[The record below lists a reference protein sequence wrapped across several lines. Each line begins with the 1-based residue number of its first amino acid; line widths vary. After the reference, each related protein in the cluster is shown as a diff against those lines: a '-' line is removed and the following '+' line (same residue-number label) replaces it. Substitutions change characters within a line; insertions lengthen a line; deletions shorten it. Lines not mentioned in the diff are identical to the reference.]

1 MPTDALIDFFE
12 ALCRHRLLPPEQ
24 LDEMT
29 RELWPQASD
38 PRALA
43 RELIRRGWLTPYQA
57 NHLLQGHGDRL
68 VLGQYVLLE
77 RLGEG
82 GMGQVFKARHLGLGR
97 VVALKL
103 VRKER
108 LTNPDAVR
116 RFYREIQLAA
126 RLCHP
131 NVVQSFDADEVD
143 GRHFYI
149 MEYVQ
154 GIDLSRLVKQKGPL
168 SVAEAC
174 EFVRQAA
181 LGLQH
186 AHEHGLIHR
195 DIKPANLLLTGR
207 SAGPGRPAEAVIK
220 VLDMGLARLLE
231 SPEEGE
237 SGAGALTREGIIIG
251 TPDYIAPEQARD
263 AHAVDIRA
271 DLYSLGCTFHFLLTA
286 QVPFPGRYNTE
297 KLIKHQLEP
306 PPPLSRFR
314 ADVPPAVAEIVG
326 RLLAKRPEDR
336 FQTPAELALALAGGV
351 AGLPVA
357 TPAGDTVTTPAA
369 PVAIPVAPAP
379 SSQDTLDSP
388 FADLATTDAVASSSS
403 MRRLRPA
410 PRRAWWVVAVVG
422 ALVALGLISL
432 AALLLTLFL
441 T

>member
-1 MPTDALIDFFE
+1 MRTDSLIDFFE
-12 ALCRHRLLPPEQ
+12 ALCHYRLLPPEQ

-29 RELWPQASD
+29 RTLWPKAPD
-38 PRALA
+38 PRALS
-43 RELIRRGWLTPYQA
+43 RELIQRGWLTPYQA
-57 NHLLQGHGDRL
+57 NQLLQGRGGNL

-82 GMGQVFKARHLGLGR
+82 GMGQVFKARHVGLGR

-108 LTNPDAVR
+108 LANPDAIR
-116 RFYREIQLAA
+116 RFYREIQVAA

-154 GIDLSRLVKQKGPL
+154 GIDLARLVKQKGPL

-174 EFVRQAA
+174 ECVRQAA

-207 SAGPGRPAEAVIK
+207 AAGAGRPPEALIK
-220 VLDMGLARLLE
+220 VLDMGLARLLRP
-231 SPEEGE
+231 PEEGE
-237 SGAGALTREGIIIG
+237 SYSGELTREGIIIG
-251 TPDYIAPEQARD
+251 TVDFIAPEQARN
-263 AHAVDIRA
+263 AHDVDIRA
-271 DLYSLGCTFHFLLTA
+271 DLYSLGCTLYFLLA
-286 QVPFPGRYNTE
+286 GQVPFRGRNNTE
-297 KLIKHQLEP
+297 KLLKHQLEP
-306 PPPLSRFR
+306 PPPLSRYR
-314 ADVPPAVAEIVG
+314 ADVPPAVAGVVD
-326 RLLAKRPEDR
+326 RLLAKRPEGR
-336 FQTPAELALALAGGV
+336 FQTPADLALALSGGEAGP
-351 AGLPVA
+351 AGPPVA
-357 TPAGDTVTTPAA
+357 TPAAASPAA
-369 PVAIPVAPAP
+369 PATVRVAPASP
-379 SSQDTLDSP
+379 SQDTLDSP
-388 FADLATTDAVASSSS
+388 FAELATTDAATSGSS
-403 MRRLRPA
+403 MRQLRPE
-410 PRRAWWVVAVVG
+410 PRRGWWVAAVVG
-422 ALVALGLISL
+422 ALVVLGLISV